1 MPPGTP
7 AGHHEHPQVEPRFA
21 ATRERCSLL
30 ERLTAIGEM
39 TLAMSQAATVD
50 EICRV
55 ALGGVERTLETPRA
69 AILLF
74 DPDGVLRFKGWRG
87 LSDGYRQ
94 AVEGH
99 TAWMPGEPEPRPI
112 LVPEVSRE
120 PSLARYQEVMRAEG
134 IQAIAFFPLVTSGGT
149 IGKFMLYFDRPR
161 TLLPEEVQLTRNIAA
176 HTAFAIDRQRAV
188 DQLEAERGLFVG
200 GPTVVFKWKNLPG
213 WPAEYVSPNLSS
225 VFGWSPDELTSGA
238 VLYASLIHP
247 ADFPRVEA
255 EEQGYLAEQR
265 SAFEHEYRLRRAD
278 GEFRWVYDFTVPVR
292 GSQGALTHFR
302 GYVLDITERKA
313 AAESLRD
320 AETRLRETQRL
331 ESLGVLAGG
340 IAHDFNNLLMGILG
354 NAGLALAD
362 VHASSPT
369 HDTLQDI
376 EASAR
381 RAADL
386 TRQLLA
392 YSGKGKFVVER
403 TELSRLVEESARLMV
418 PALSRHA
425 TLVWDL
431 TPGLPPV
438 EADATQ
444 LRQVVINLLTN
455 ASDALAEKPGTIAV
469 RTLRMELDE
478 RALAGSIAGPG
489 LPRGAY
495 VALEVRDTGMGMDD
509 VTVRHIFDPF
519 FTTKFQGR
527 GLGLAA
533 VLGIVRGHRG
543 AIQVDTAP
551 GQGTCFRILLPALES
566 PARVDV
572 TGGDQ
577 PGAKETGRTVLVVDD
592 EAMVRNVTRRTL
604 ERAGFRVLQ
613 AENGRVA
620 LELLKTAHQ
629 EVGLVVLDLTMP
641 ELGGEETFALM
652 HDYWPS
658 LKVLLS
664 SGYSA
669 DAGTSR
675 MTQQGLVGFI
685 QKPYLPAE
693 LVGAVEKAFES

>member
-1 MPPGTP
+1 
-7 AGHHEHPQVEPRFA
+7 
-21 ATRERCSLL
+21 
-30 ERLTAIGEM
+30 
-39 TLAMSQAATVD
+39 MSQAATVD
-50 EICRV
+50 QIYRV
-55 ALGGVERTLETPRA
+55 ALRAVERTLEAPRA
-69 AILLF
+69 SILLF
-74 DPDGVLRFKGWRG
+74 DPDGVLRLKAWRG
-87 LSDGYRQ
+87 LSEGYRQ
-94 AVEGH
+94 AVESH
-99 TAWMPGEPEPRPI
+99 TPWMPGEPEPLPI
-112 LVPEVSRE
+112 LVPDVSRDAG
-120 PSLARYQEVMRAEG
+120 LARYREIMLSEG
-134 IQAIAFFPLVTSGGT
+134 IRAMAFLPLVAGGGT
-149 IGKFMLYFDRPR
+149 IGKFMVYFDAPR
-161 TLLPEEVQLTRNIAA
+161 TFPPEQVQLARNIAA

-188 DQLEAERGLFVG
+188 DLLEAERGLFVG

-213 WPAEYVSPNLSS
+213 WPAEYASPNVAG
-225 VFGWSPDELTSGA
+225 VFGWSPEELTGGA

-247 ADFPRVEA
+247 ADFARVEA
-255 EEQGYLAEQR
+255 EEQNYLAEGR
-265 SAFEHEYRLRRAD
+265 SAFEHEYRLRRPD

-292 GSQGALTHFR
+292 NDHAAITHFR
-302 GYVLDITERKA
+302 GYVLDITDRKA

-320 AETRLRETQRL
+320 AEARLRETQRL

-354 NAGLALAD
+354 NAGLALAEAPAPSTA
-362 VHASSPT
+362 HE
-369 HDTLQDI
+369 TLKDI

-403 TELSRLVEESARLMV
+403 TDLSRLVEESARLLL

-425 TLVWDL
+425 TVAWDL
-431 TPGLPPV
+431 AAGLPSV
-438 EADATQ
+438 EGDATQ

-455 ASDALAEKPGTIAV
+455 ASDALAEQPGTISV
-469 RTLRMELDE
+469 RTSLMQLDE
-478 RALAGSIAGPG
+478 QSLAGSIAGRG
-489 LPRGAY
+489 LPRGPY

-551 GQGTCFRILLPALES
+551 SRGTSFRILLPAVDA
-566 PARVDV
+566 PAALAGG
-572 TGGDQ
+572 GGD
-577 PGAKETGRTVLVVDD
+577 PAGAKESRHTVLVVDD

-604 ERAGFRVLQ
+604 EPAGYRVLQ
-613 AENGRVA
+613 AENGRAA

-629 EVGLVVLDLTMP
+629 EVGLVILDLTMP
-641 ELGGEETFALM
+641 DLGGEETFALM
-652 HDYWPS
+652 HERWPA

-669 DAGTSR
+669 DAGTRR

-693 LVGAVEKAFES
+693 LLEAVRKAFES